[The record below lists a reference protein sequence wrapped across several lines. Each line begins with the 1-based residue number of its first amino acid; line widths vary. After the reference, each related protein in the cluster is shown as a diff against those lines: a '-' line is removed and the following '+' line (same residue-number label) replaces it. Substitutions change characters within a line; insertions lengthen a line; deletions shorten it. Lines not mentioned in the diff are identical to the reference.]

1 MADNEK
7 GRKTPETQTII
18 ECSDIGR
25 TFVSRALTGKKR
37 EVIAL
42 HDLSFTVQP
51 GIVFGLLGPNGAGKT
66 TTIRILTTLL
76 TPTAGRAEVL
86 GFDVVSEAS
95 KIRRRIGLILGGER
109 GLYGRLTGIENLKY
123 MAALNHLDRGT
134 ARRRVKEVIE
144 IVGLD
149 SASDRRVE
157 QYSRGMRQ
165 RLHIARGLLTDP
177 ELLFMDEPTI
187 GLDPMGAR
195 ELRQLIPELVRH
207 GKTILLTTHY
217 MSEADE
223 LCNRIAII
231 NKGRIVA
238 SGTPSEIKKGFSKI
252 NILELILRRSQA
264 DAVESL
270 ASVRGIERVTS
281 SFDGP
286 IQKLTIQISPGAEV
300 KAEVARI
307 LGENNIESM
316 VMRDPTLEEA
326 YINIIK

>member
-1 MADNEK
+1 M
-7 GRKTPETQTII
+7 GTVI

-25 TFVSRALTGKKR
+25 TFVSRALMGKKR
-37 EVIAL
+37 EVVAL

-76 TPTAGRAEVL
+76 TPTAGKAQVL
-86 GFDVVSEAS
+86 GFDVVSEAR

-123 MAALNHLDRGT
+123 MAALNHLDRKT

-195 ELRQLIPELVRH
+195 ELRQLIPELVRR

-223 LCNRIAII
+223 LCDRIAII
-231 NKGRIVA
+231 NRGEIVA
-238 SGTPSEIKKGFSKI
+238 SGTPSEIKKGFSKV
-252 NILELILRRSQA
+252 NILELILRQAQA
-264 DAVESL
+264 DVAESL
-270 ASVRGIERVTS
+270 TSVQGIERVTS

-286 IQKLTIQISPGAEV
+286 IQKLTIQILPGAEV
-300 KAEVARI
+300 KAEVAKI
-307 LGENNIESM
+307 LGESNIESM

-326 YINIIK
+326 YISIIK